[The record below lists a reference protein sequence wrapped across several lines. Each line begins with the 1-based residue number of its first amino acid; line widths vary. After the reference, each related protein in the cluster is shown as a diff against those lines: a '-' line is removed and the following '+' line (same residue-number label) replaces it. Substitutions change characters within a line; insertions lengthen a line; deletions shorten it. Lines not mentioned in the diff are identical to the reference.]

1 MRQETF
7 TLSQK
12 ELQRVSVISTC
23 IKGDLACASA
33 AELLSLSVRHIKR
46 LKRRLREG
54 GEAALA
60 HANRGR
66 PSHRRLPERTRQ
78 AVLRL
83 ARTKYAGF
91 NDHHLTE
98 KLHEVEGLSLSRET
112 LRRLLPKEG
121 LGSPPKRRA
130 PAHRQ
135 RRLSPSLAGDLVQ
148 LDGSPHDWL
157 EGRGARL
164 TALGMQDDATG
175 KILAA
180 QFFPAETAAGYFRLL
195 QRLLR
200 RFGVP
205 TAFYGDRSGIFVHHD
220 DHWTVE
226 EELAGRR
233 QPTQFGRALQQL
245 GITFIA
251 AQSPQAKGRVERLWG
266 VLQDRLCSELRL
278 AHASDLDSANR
289 VLRSFLTD
297 YNRRFARTPRDTA
310 TAWRLAPHDLDR
322 ICSFRHERIVSND
335 NVVQWEGRRLQIPP
349 QARRFSFAGAKVQL
363 YQTLDGRISLYY
375 GETRL
380 EHTTASGG
388 GHFHVAGWVTNSR
401 CYNTRPRRS
410 LSVNQQV

>member
-12 ELQRVSVISTC
+12 ELQRVSVISAC
-23 IKGDLACASA
+23 IKGDMACARA
-33 AELLSLSVRHIKR
+33 AGLLCLSVRQIKR
-46 LKRRLREG
+46 LKKRMRED

-66 PSHRRLPERTRQ
+66 PSPRRLSDALVERIVQ
-78 AVLRL
+78 L
-83 ARTKYAGF
+83 ARGTYAGF
-91 NDHHLTE
+91 NDHHLCE
-98 KLHEVEGLSLSRET
+98 KLVEREGFLLSRET
-112 LRRLLPKEG
+112 LRRLLRQAG
-121 LGSPPKRRA
+121 IGSPRKRRA

-135 RRLSPSLAGDLVQ
+135 RRWRAPHEGELVQ

-157 EGRGARL
+157 EGRGPRL

-226 EELAGRR
+226 EELAGQR

-278 AHASDLDSANR
+278 AHAGDLDSANR
-289 VLRSFLTD
+289 VLRTFLTD
-297 YNRRFARTPRDTA
+297 YNRRFAHTPRDTA
-310 TAWRLAPHDLDR
+310 KSWRPAPHDLDR

-335 NVVQWEGRRLQIPP
+335 NVVQWEGRRFQIPP

-363 YQTLDGRISLYY
+363 YQTLDGRVSLYY
-375 GETRL
+375 GDTRL
-380 EHTTASGG
+380 EHTTASRG
-388 GHFHVAGWVTNSR
+388 
-401 CYNTRPRRS
+401 
-410 LSVNQQV
+410 